1 MNHVAVG
8 AVPKGGPL
16 WESCK
21 LMRLSGSYKNGTVH
35 EDICHH
41 ARPRFDFVGASTWQ
55 APTDLFFFCW
65 IQAGRL
71 GRTAPYGFIFFCW
84 IQAGR
89 LDRTAPTDLFFS
101 GRQKKI
107 NLSHLQW
114 AEYTLK

>member
-16 WESCK
+16 WESRK

-41 ARPRFDFVGASTWQ
+41 ARSRFDFVGASTWQ
-55 APTDLFFFCW
+55 APTDLFFF
-65 IQAGRL
+65 L
-71 GRTAPYGFIFFCW
+71 
-84 IQAGR
+84 
-89 LDRTAPTDLFFS
+89 LDSGGPPFGTSPTDLFFS
-101 GRQKKI
+101 VRQKKI

>member
-16 WESCK
+16 WESRK

-41 ARPRFDFVGASTWQ
+41 ARSRFDFVGASTWQ
-55 APTDLFFFCW
+55 APTDLFFF
-65 IQAGRL
+65 
-71 GRTAPYGFIFFCW
+71 YW

-101 GRQKKI
+101 VRQKKI

-114 AEYTLK
+114 AKYTLK

>member
-1 MNHVAVG
+1 MLLHITYVG
-8 AVPKGGPL
+8 
-16 WESCK
+16 
-21 LMRLSGSYKNGTVH
+21 
-35 EDICHH
+35 
-41 ARPRFDFVGASTWQ
+41 
-55 APTDLFFFCW
+55 APTDLFFFYW

-71 GRTAPYGFIFFCW
+71 DRTAPYGFIFFCW

-101 GRQKKI
+101 VRQKKI

>member
-16 WESCK
+16 WESRK

-41 ARPRFDFVGASTWQ
+41 ARARFDFVGAST
-55 APTDLFFFCW
+55 DLFFSIGFRRAALW
-65 IQAGRL
+65 DV
-71 GRTAPYGFIFFCW
+71 PYGLNFFCW

-89 LDRTAPTDLFFS
+89 LDRTAPYRFIFS
-101 GRQKKI
+101 VRQKKI

>member
-16 WESCK
+16 WESRK

-41 ARPRFDFVGASTWQ
+41 ARSRFDFVGASTWQ

-71 GRTAPYGFIFFCW
+71 DRTAPYGFIFFL
-84 IQAGR
+84 
-89 LDRTAPTDLFFS
+89 LDS
-101 GRQKKI
+101 GGPP
-107 NLSHLQW
+107 
-114 AEYTLK
+114 

>member
-16 WESCK
+16 WESRK

-41 ARPRFDFVGASTWQ
+41 ARSRFDFVGASTWQ

-65 IQAGRL
+65 IQAGRPL
-71 GRTAPYGFIFFCW
+71 GHPLRIELFL
-84 IQAGR
+84 
-89 LDRTAPTDLFFS
+89 LDS
-101 GRQKKI
+101 GGPP
-107 NLSHLQW
+107 
-114 AEYTLK
+114 

>member
-1 MNHVAVG
+1 MNHVAVE

-41 ARPRFDFVGASTWQ
+41 ARSRFDFVGASTWQ
-55 APTDLFFFCW
+55 APTDLF
-65 IQAGRL
+65 
-71 GRTAPYGFIFFCW
+71 CW

-89 LDRTAPTDLFFS
+89 LDRTAPYGFIFFYWIQAGRPLGRPLPIELFLLDRKS
-101 GRQKKI
+101 SICPIYNGLNI
-107 NLSHLQW
+107 P
-114 AEYTLK
+114 

>member
-16 WESCK
+16 WESRK

-41 ARPRFDFVGASTWQ
+41 ARSCFDFVGASTWQ
-55 APTDLFFFCW
+55 APTDLFFSIGFRRDALW
-65 IQAGRL
+65 DI
-71 GRTAPYGFIFFCW
+71 PYGLNFFCW

-101 GRQKKI
+101 VRFRRDALWDVPYGL
-107 NLSHLQW
+107 NFFC
-114 AEYTLK
+114 